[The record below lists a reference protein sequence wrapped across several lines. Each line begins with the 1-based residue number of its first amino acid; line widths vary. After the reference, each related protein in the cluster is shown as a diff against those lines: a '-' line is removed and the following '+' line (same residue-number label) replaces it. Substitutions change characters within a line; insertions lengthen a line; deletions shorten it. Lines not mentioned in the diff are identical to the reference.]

1 MKVVIIRKPILLK
14 SLQRHYLISF
24 TMSIGSPNEPDEIL
38 SLTRMIFE
46 LKSDVIGCGNIKSI
60 F

>member
-1 MKVVIIRKPILLK
+1 ML
-14 SLQRHYLISF
+14 
-24 TMSIGSPNEPDEIL
+24 IGSLNKPDEIF

-60 F
+60 FQRDY